1 MLKYILLATT
11 MTIAAPA
18 VAQDAKTGDKPAA
31 TQQTTPPASD
41 QTATTDDSAAPAQAA
56 PVSPDPAPA
65 TQTAQPTPEPSEGQ
79 PAQTAQ
85 QPVPAQPGTAP
96 VQSAQQPTPAQP
108 AQQPTE
114 TAQQPAQGA
123 ATSSTQIAQVVSTE
137 FKSYDKDANG
147 GLNQS
152 EFSTWMAALRKAS
165 DPNFK
170 DGPDAVKWST
180 QAFAQADTDKNKA
193 ISQAE
198 LTTFLT
204 PKTAS

>member
-18 VAQDAKTGDKPAA
+18 IAQDTKTADKPAA
-31 TQQTTPPASD
+31 TQQSTPPASD
-41 QTATTDDSAAPAQAA
+41 QTTTTDDSAAPAQAA
-56 PVSPDPAPA
+56 PISPDPAPA

-85 QPVPAQPGTAP
+85 QPA
-96 VQSAQQPTPAQP
+96 PAQP
-108 AQQPTE
+108 AQQPAE

-123 ATSSTQIAQVVSTE
+123 AASSTQIAQVVSTE

-193 ISQAE
+193 ISETE